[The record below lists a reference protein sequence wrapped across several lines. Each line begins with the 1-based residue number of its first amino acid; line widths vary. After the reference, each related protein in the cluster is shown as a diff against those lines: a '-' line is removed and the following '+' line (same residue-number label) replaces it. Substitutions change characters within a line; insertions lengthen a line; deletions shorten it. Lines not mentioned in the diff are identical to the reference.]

1 MRPGGF
7 SLSMNAKVEPDYRN
21 VYQWASGMKPDIR
34 YVMFF
39 ERELFEIC
47 EDFEVSNCLKRDLK
61 KFLVCSP
68 KDC

>member
-21 VYQWASGMKPDIR
+21 VYQWAMGMKPDIR

-47 EDFEVSNCLKRDLK
+47 SDFEVIC
-61 KFLVCSP
+61 C
-68 KDC
+68 